1 MSDRQST
8 LADDDRQAVGYRR
21 GRTWSR
27 TKPIVASPTELRSF
41 LPVSEAPFKKTY
53 MFVSP
58 RAKKTSGSK
67 FISGSDTWYVSG
79 GKSAS
84 VNPNETTPKSTRIF
98 PKESDFLPEFLRE
111 DRRKR
116 VFDWLHAQWDKDMY
130 FDSSATNAVSHP
142 AYHVIIALGPSMIPL
157 ILDKVRSGENHW
169 SKALS
174 VLTGSQ
180 PSAKD
185 KLNTKTL
192 REFWL
197 NWEEKNQDRVRIY

>member
-1 MSDRQST
+1 MSERQST
-8 LADDDRQAVGYRR
+8 LADDDRQAVGHSSA
-21 GRTWSR
+21 RTRLR
-27 TKPIVASPTELRSF
+27 TKSIAASPTELRS
-41 LPVSEAPFKKTY
+41 LHRVSEAPVKVPYKLVSRRGRKK
-53 MFVSP
+53 
-58 RAKKTSGSK
+58 SGSK
-67 FISGSDTWYVSG
+67 FTSGPFMWCGSG
-79 GKSAS
+79 GKSGS
-84 VNPNETTPKSTRIF
+84 VNPKETTPKFIRLFS
-98 PKESDFLPEFLRE
+98 KETDFSSEFLRE
-111 DRRKR
+111 DRRRK

-142 AYHVIIALGPSMIPL
+142 AYQVIIALGPSMIPL

-197 NWEEKNQDRVRIY
+197 NWEEENQDRVRIY